1 MIPYGFC
8 ARFEP
13 MLWPR
18 RTRRA
23 GFNQKASPK
32 SIVCRGKSYGMICG
46 VKLALLGAS
55 LLALAACAV
64 PDRQPDLENISANVE
79 QTREGDFGEFL
90 YNLNEAGDKAREA
103 EDIQGDLAEVP
114 PYMNADRTLR
124 ERGVRLA
131 EESAEHRR
139 RAEDALNRILDPL
152 RARIAYLESLHVPQ
166 TVGAMTKSIYFDTG
180 SASLGDDDQAALD
193 EVSGFMSQYPI
204 ATVVITGYADTQG
217 SLEANRAL
225 AQRRAQA
232 VAQALRGQGVPL
244 GGPIAGSVS
253 VVAVGEPEGAAD
265 SEANEEN
272 RRVEVLVAPHGTYNK
287 GP

>member
-1 MIPYGFC
+1 M
-8 ARFEP
+8 
-13 MLWPR
+13 
-18 RTRRA
+18 T
-23 GFNQKASPK
+23 
-32 SIVCRGKSYGMICG
+32 CG

-64 PDRQPDLENISANVE
+64 TDRQPDLDNIAANVE

-103 EDIQGDLAEVP
+103 EDIHDELAEVP

-124 ERGVRLA
+124 ERGVQLS

-166 TVGAMTKSIYFDTG
+166 TVGAMTKSVYFDTG
-180 SASLGDDDQAALD
+180 SAALGDDDQAALD
-193 EVSGFMSQYPI
+193 EVSGFISQYPI
-204 ATVVITGYADTQG
+204 STVIITGYADTQG

-232 VAQALRGQGVPL
+232 VAQALRGL

-253 VVAVGEPEGAAD
+253 VLAVGEPEGATD
-265 SEANEEN
+265 SEGNQEN
-272 RRVEVLVAPHGTYNK
+272 RRVEILVAPHGTYNK

>member
-1 MIPYGFC
+1 M
-8 ARFEP
+8 
-13 MLWPR
+13 
-18 RTRRA
+18 TR
-23 GFNQKASPK
+23 
-32 SIVCRGKSYGMICG
+32 G

-55 LLALAACAV
+55 LLALGACAV
-64 PDRQPDLENISANVE
+64 PDRQPDLENIAANVE
-79 QTREGDFGEFL
+79 ATREGDFGEFL

-103 EDIQGDLAEVP
+103 DEIREDLEGVP
-114 PYMNADRTLR
+114 PYLNADRTQR
-124 ERGVRLA
+124 ERGIRLA
-131 EESAEHRR
+131 EEAAEHRR

-152 RARIAYLESLHVPQ
+152 RTRIAYLESLHVPQ

-180 SASLGDDDQAALD
+180 SAALGDDDQAALD
-193 EVSGFMSQYPI
+193 EVSSFISEYPI

-232 VAQALRGQGVPL
+232 VAQALRGL
-244 GGPIAGSVS
+244 GGPAGSVS

-265 SEANEEN
+265 SEANHEN
-272 RRVEVLVAPHGTYNK
+272 RRVEILVAPHGTYNK

>member
-1 MIPYGFC
+1 M
-8 ARFEP
+8 
-13 MLWPR
+13 
-18 RTRRA
+18 TR
-23 GFNQKASPK
+23 
-32 SIVCRGKSYGMICG
+32 G

-64 PDRQPDLENISANVE
+64 DRQPDLDNISANID

-103 EDIQGDLAEVP
+103 EEIHDDLAEVP

-166 TVGAMTKSIYFDTG
+166 TVGAMTKAVYFDTG
-180 SASLGDDDQAALD
+180 SAALKDSDQAALN
-193 EVSGFMSQYPI
+193 EVAGFISQYPI

-232 VAQALRGQGVPL
+232 VAQALRGL

-265 SEANEEN
+265 SEANPDN
-272 RRVEVLVAPHGTYNK
+272 RRVDILVAPHGTYNK

>member
-1 MIPYGFC
+1 M
-8 ARFEP
+8 
-13 MLWPR
+13 
-18 RTRRA
+18 TR
-23 GFNQKASPK
+23 
-32 SIVCRGKSYGMICG
+32 G

-55 LLALAACAV
+55 LLALGACAA
-64 PDRQPDLENISANVE
+64 PDRQPDLDNIAANVE
-79 QTREGDFGEFL
+79 QTQEGDFGEFL
-90 YNLNEAGDKAREA
+90 TNLNEAGDKARRAQEIRD
-103 EDIQGDLAEVP
+103 ELADVP
-114 PYMNADRTLR
+114 PYMHISQTLLDEGIR
-124 ERGVRLA
+124 AA

-166 TVGAMTKSIYFDTG
+166 TVGAMSKSIYFDTG
-180 SASLGDDDQAALD
+180 SAALGDDDQAALD
-193 EVSGFMSQYPI
+193 EVAAFMSQYPI

-232 VAQALRGQGVPL
+232 VAQALRGL
-244 GGPIAGSVS
+244 GGPLAGSVA

-265 SEANEEN
+265 SEASSEN
-272 RRVEVLVAPHGTYNK
+272 RRVEILVAPHGTYNK